1 MKFYLKTVYY
11 LSGPVNF
18 NGENANITGDTVPE
32 LHEQRY
38 IDTGVRLFDE
48 ENYMK
53 DFEIG
58 FEIEEYKTENQD
70 KSNTQQT
77 FVNSKYENESAGY
90 PGFVFRRAGTGL
102 EFTCRVGDD
111 KKTQRLQDAL
121 RLQRKRAVRCGRAR
135 GTDGADSGLCG
146 SQQRQSIGTR
156 YQSGIRT

>member
-1 MKFYLKTVYY
+1 M
-11 LSGPVNF
+11 
-18 NGENANITGDTVPE
+18 
-32 LHEQRY
+32 
-38 IDTGVRLFDE
+38 FDE

-111 KKTQRLQDAL
+111 KKTQNLKYPAVQKVKIYRINNVLYYSTNDGEKIKFQDLDNISL
-121 RLQRKRAVRCGRAR
+121 RFSTPVTFGASTQANGDEFRILN
-135 GTDGADSGLCG
+135 GTLKNLYIKLEDK
-146 SQQRQSIGTR
+146 
-156 YQSGIRT
+156 